1 MEIGETCP
9 SRIMNIDIEAL
20 QHLHQANGRYLRWAL
35 LAWILAIAVGLG
47 IDGMAGSEWAEP
59 IYLAVSLAG
68 LLGLLS
74 YGTLNIWFGI
84 VKDFSATQILITAAA
99 LFVGGVGL
107 TAVTSKLPPP
117 GLLAGL
123 LLFLAGMAGIWHWQ
137 RRQRQ
142 DDQSELPTPPLNDA
156 SIRGAG
162 SIFQYGSDAYRMVAR
177 NTTGKNTPA
186 EQFEKKLIRYLE
198 RKLEIEPLSMAG
210 SNTSYWR
217 LRLPSGIPVELSVI
231 GPGYNSSAK
240 IGTNERWLLRVREPK
255 PGFFAN
261 WLAKHF
267 PAGAGISRDLG
278 AEIQTQFASSQLE
291 DDRAF
296 FGRDIEVPVV
306 GIRLSP
312 EAVVNLLDSL
322 EARTGSTPETGRTVH

>member
-1 MEIGETCP
+1 M
-9 SRIMNIDIEAL
+9 SVSSEAWL
-20 QHLHQANGRYLRWAL
+20 HVHQANSRYLRWAL
-35 LAWILAIAVGLG
+35 LAWILAIAIGLG
-47 IDGMAGSEWAEP
+47 VDGMAGSDLAEP
-59 IYLAVSLAG
+59 IYLTVSFAG
-68 LLGLLS
+68 LLGLFS
-74 YGTLNIWFGI
+74 YGTLNIWFGV
-84 VKDFSATQILITAAA
+84 VKDFSATQILVTAAA

-107 TAVTSKLPPP
+107 TAVISKLPPLA
-117 GLLAGL
+117 LLAGL
-123 LLFLAGMAGIWHWQ
+123 LLFLAGMAGIYHWQ
-137 RRQRQ
+137 QRLRQ
-142 DDQSELPTPPLNDA
+142 DNQSELPTAPLNDA

-217 LRLPSGIPVELSVI
+217 LRLPSGISVELSVI
-231 GPGYNSSAK
+231 GPGYNSGAR
-240 IGTNERWLLRVREPK
+240 IGENERWLLRVREPK

-291 DDRAF
+291 DDKLF
-296 FGRDIEVPVV
+296 FGQDIEVPIV

-312 EAVVNLLDSL
+312 EAAISLLDNL
-322 EARTGSTPETGRTVH
+322 EAHTGSTPEAGRTVH